1 MEEKKEKKETVKVNE
16 QEILEKQES
25 EKKESEKQKTKK
37 QESEISESEIQK
49 QEEQESEK
57 KESEKQK
64 PEKQESEKSEF
75 EIQKPEKNE
84 SEKND
89 LKVETKSSK
98 SKGKKTTKIII
109 AIVLLIVIFAVAGF
123 GAYFYFVNNNKL
135 DWGKLYLKV
144 LEDDDK
150 KLEQLED
157 RKIQLLDLDKNN
169 IPELIVYGIE
179 DDLDHIAD
187 IFKIN
192 DKKQIDTIKVEFND
206 EFDFK
211 LLYNTEKDDYF
222 WYTVVENKANS
233 TEDQNQKTV
242 YDLNINAENNES
254 EKLDVNFD
262 LDIVEVEDNY
272 SKKVDLKKD
281 LSKKEIEDI
290 FEEAKEEY
298 VETENMITDEVKAEV
313 EKLKVYKNVKR
324 PDKSKGLVYSALKY
338 ENKYGNKYEYPIIN
352 IDSEDV
358 KRINNEIKENYG
370 FSEEEKESLLGM
382 ELTEISYSYNVKDN
396 YLSLI
401 VKKGGNQSV
410 WGSSYVINL
419 DDCTKLTPEALLEKL
434 NLNKSEIISKVKEVA
449 LKDYNSQIE
458 KEKNSMGNYAWQQ
471 LGYDKSD
478 AEWKSN
484 LEKNVNELKNIFFNQ
499 DGDLCLIVEY
509 EHPGGQWACTKSL
522 IINISNGYSVKEL
535 TLNNGEAS
543 NPTFEKMPEPTST
556 PPQTTES
563 KPTQTQNSSSNS
575 SNSDILP
582 VKTTMSK
589 ITFSNNPTTTAQ
601 EGVYKRNSGKLTIT
615 NSKKGSF
622 DFKIEC
628 SWMTAAGYPNLGE
641 LSGTAKETTNGN
653 FAYVEKKSEGAYY
666 DYNVIFYLVDGG
678 VQIQD
683 EATSGFSPYCGHNV
697 LLGGLYLK

>member
-1 MEEKKEKKETVKVNE
+1 MEENEEKKETEKIN
-16 QEILEKQES
+16 KQEV
-25 EKKESEKQKTKK
+25 KEDQK
-37 QESEISESEIQK
+37 S
-49 QEEQESEK
+49 
-57 KESEKQK
+57 
-64 PEKQESEKSEF
+64 
-75 EIQKPEKNE
+75 EKNE
-84 SEKND
+84 IKEEK
-89 LKVETKSSK
+89 KSSN

-109 AIVLLIVIFAVAGF
+109 VIVLIIAILAGAGF
-123 GAYFYFVNNNKL
+123 GVYYYFTNQDKL
-135 DWGKLYLKV
+135 KWGNLYLEV

-150 KLEQLED
+150 KLADLDD
-157 RKIQLLDLDKNN
+157 RKIQLLDLDKNSM
-169 IPELIVYGIE
+169 PELIVYGVKDE
-179 DDLDHIAD
+179 VKHIAN

-192 DKKQIDTIKVEFND
+192 DKKQVDTIQVELDD
-206 EFDFK
+206 EFDIK
-211 LLYNTEKDDYF
+211 LLYDLEKDDYC
-222 WYTVVENKANS
+222 WYTVTENK
-233 TEDQNQKTV
+233 TDTTDEQNQKTV
-242 YDLNINAENNES
+242 FDLNIDTEKYES

-272 SKKVDLKKD
+272 SKKVDFRKD
-281 LSKKEIEDI
+281 LSKKEIEEV

-298 VETENMITDEVKAEV
+298 VDTEDMVTDEVKEKV

-324 PDKSKGLVYSALKY
+324 PDKSKGLVYSVRKY
-338 ENKYGNKYEYPIIN
+338 EDNYGNKYEYPKIN
-352 IDSEDV
+352 IESENV
-358 KRINNEIKENYG
+358 KKVNAEIEENYG
-370 FSEEEKESLLGM
+370 FSEKEKESLVGM
-382 ELTEISYSYNVKDN
+382 ELTEISYFYNIKDS
-396 YLSLI
+396 YLSLV

-419 DDCTKLTPEALLEKL
+419 EDCTSLTSEALLGKV
-434 NLNKSEIISKVKEVA
+434 NLDKSEVISKIKEVA
-449 LKDYNSQIE
+449 LKDYDSQIE
-458 KEKNSMGNYAWQQ
+458 KEKSSMGDYGWQQ
-471 LGYDKSD
+471 LGYDKSK

-484 LEKNVNELKNIFFNQ
+484 LEKNVDELKNIFFNQ
-499 DGDLCLIVEY
+499 DGDLCVIVEY
-509 EHPGGQWACTKSL
+509 EHPGGQWSCTKSL
-522 IINISNGYSVKEL
+522 LINISNGYSSTEL
-535 TLNNGEAS
+535 TLNNGGAS
-543 NPTFEKMPEPTST
+543 TPTFEKMPEPTPT
-556 PPQTTES
+556 PPQVTES
-563 KPTQTQNSSSNS
+563 ESKSTQAQNSSSSS
-575 SNSDILP
+575 SNNDILP

-589 ITFSNNPTTTAQ
+589 ITFANKPTITAQ